1 MTKIPLNFSTVIGVG
16 SVTHCLGCIYMVS
29 DIATLS
35 DKLKVVGLTCRS
47 LFEVGFYVR
56 KVFIYVVLFVF
67 QFYSSVIGVYQSAI
81 TKVKCVTCKQFCSFI
96 LGNVQKFDHG
106 VENSSFEFLDP
117 TLNV

>member
-1 MTKIPLNFSTVIGVG
+1 MTKIPLNFSIGVG
-16 SVTHCLGCIYMVS
+16 SVTHCLRWIYMVS

-81 TKVKCVTCKQFCSFI
+81 
-96 LGNVQKFDHG
+96 
-106 VENSSFEFLDP
+106 
-117 TLNV
+117 